1 MNFSQLAYL
10 FFTLSL
16 AAVFAGIILHY
27 YNPGRKEEVERPKH
41 TMLDPD
47 E

>member
-10 FFTLSL
+10 FFTISL
-16 AAVFAGIILHY
+16 AAVFAGIIAYY
-27 YNPGRKEEVERPKH
+27 YNPGRKQQVERPKH
-41 TMLDPD
+41 AMLEKD

>member
-10 FFTLSL
+10 FFTISL
-16 AAVFAGIILHY
+16 AAVFAGIIAYY
-27 YNPGRKEEVERPKH
+27 YNPRRKELVEQPKH
-41 TMLDPD
+41 AMLEKD

>member
-10 FFTLSL
+10 FFTISL
-16 AAVFAGIILHY
+16 AAVFAGIIAYY
-27 YNPGRKEEVERPKH
+27 YNPGRKQQVERPKH
-41 TMLDPD
+41 TMLEQD